1 MDLIKFNTRS
11 WFCLSGE
18 GFMHNKQ
25 KKSSRKG
32 GLNDVEIDF
41 NEIQAASFTRLRRRR
56 EKPKAAPAPKR
67 GSGPGTVL
75 VELLVLIVEVTD

>member
-1 MDLIKFNTRS
+1 
-11 WFCLSGE
+11 
-18 GFMHNKQ
+18 
-25 KKSSRKG
+25 
-32 GLNDVEIDF
+32 LNDVEIDF

-75 VELLVLIVEVTD
+75 VELLVWIVEVTD